1 MRQVVPDMPRVRV
14 FPDRAAMGAAAAADV
29 AAELRARLAEQDAVR
44 MVFAAA
50 PSQSDMLDRLVAAPG
65 IDWTRVTAFHMD
77 EYLGL
82 PPESPARFANW
93 LDRAI
98 FTRFPFGEVHRIDP
112 GHDPEA
118 TVMAYTKLLAEAPV
132 DIVCLG
138 IGQNGHLAFND
149 PPVADL
155 DDPVAVKVVELDRTC
170 RQQQVDDGAFATVD
184 DVPTHAITLTIPRL
198 LDARRLFCVVPG
210 AAKRHAVDR
219 ALHAPV
225 SAADPATALR
235 THPDVTLYLDSA
247 SEPTPPGESLSE
259 PLAGRSEAE
268 AN

>member
-1 MRQVVPDMPRVRV
+1 
-14 FPDRAAMGAAAAADV
+14 MGAAAAADV
-29 AAELRARLAEQDAVR
+29 AADLRARLAGQDGVR

-50 PSQSDMLDRLVAAPG
+50 PSQTEMLDHLVAAPG
-65 IDWTRVTAFHMD
+65 IDWSRVTAFHMD

-82 PPESPARFANW
+82 PAEAPARFANW
-93 LDRAI
+93 LDRAV
-98 FTRFPFGEVHRIDP
+98 FTRLPFAEVHRIDP
-112 GHDPEA
+112 GDDPDA
-118 TVMAYTKLLAEAPV
+118 TVAAYTKLLAEAPIDV
-132 DIVCLG
+132 VCLG

-170 RQQQVDDGAFATVD
+170 REQQVDDGAFASVD

-198 LDARRLFCVVPG
+198 LDASRLFCVVPG
-210 AAKRHAVDR
+210 ATKRHAVAR

-235 THPDVTLYLDSA
+235 THADVTLYLDV
-247 SEPTPPGESLSE
+247 
-259 PLAGRSEAE
+259 EA
-268 AN
+268 APRA

>member
-1 MRQVVPDMPRVRV
+1 VRQEVPGMPRVRS
-14 FPDRAAMGAAAAADV
+14 FPDRAAMGEAAAADV
-29 AAELRARLAEQDAVR
+29 AAELRARLADQDSVR
-44 MVFAAA
+44 MIFAAA
-50 PSQSDMLDRLVAAPG
+50 PSQSDMLDRLVAAPD

-82 PPESPARFANW
+82 PPDDPARFANW

-98 FTRFPFGEVHRIDP
+98 FTRVPFAEVHRIDP
-112 GHDPEA
+112 DAGVA
-118 TVMAYTKLLAEAPV
+118 GYAKLLAEAPI
-132 DIVCLG
+132 DLVCLG

-155 DDPVAVKVVELDRTC
+155 DDPEDVKVVELDRTC
-170 RQQQVDDGAFATVD
+170 RQQQVDDGAFPAFD
-184 DVPTHAITLTIPRL
+184 DVPTHAVTLTVPRL

-219 ALHAPV
+219 ALHAPI

-235 THPDVTLYLDSA
+235 THPDVTLYLD
-247 SEPTPPGESLSE
+247 
-259 PLAGRSEAE
+259 AE
-268 AN
+268 ADPDA

>member
-1 MRQVVPDMPRVRV
+1 MNEEVPGMPEVRS
-14 FPDRAAMGAAAAADV
+14 FSDRAAMGAAAAADV
-29 AAELRARLAEQDAVR
+29 ADELRARLAAQDAVR

-82 PPESPARFANW
+82 PADSPARFANW
-93 LDRAI
+93 LDRAV
-98 FTRFPFGEVHRIDP
+98 FTRLPFAQVHRIDP
-112 GHDPEA
+112 EA
-118 TVMAYTKLLAEAPV
+118 EVADYAKLLAEAPI

-155 DDPVAVKVVELDRTC
+155 DDPEDVKIVELDRTC
-170 RQQQVDDGAFATVD
+170 RQQQVDDGQFPAFD
-184 DVPTHAITLTIPRL
+184 DVPTHAVTLTVPRL

-210 AAKRHAVDR
+210 AAKRHAVER

-235 THPDVTLYLDSA
+235 THPAVTLYLD
-247 SEPTPPGESLSE
+247 
-259 PLAGRSEAE
+259 AE
-268 AN
+268 ADPRA

>member
-1 MRQVVPDMPRVRV
+1 MREQVPGMPRVRS

-44 MVFAAA
+44 VIFAAA
-50 PSQSDMLDRLVAAPG
+50 PSQSDMLDRLVATPG
-65 IDWTRVTAFHMD
+65 IDWARVTAFHMD

-82 PPESPARFANW
+82 PPDAPARFANW

-98 FTRFPFGEVHRIDP
+98 FTRVPFGEVHRIDP
-112 GHDPEA
+112 EA
-118 TVMAYTKLLAEAPV
+118 GVAPYAKLLAEAPIDV
-132 DIVCLG
+132 VCLG

-155 DDPVAVKVVELDRTC
+155 DDPEDVKVVELDRTC
-170 RQQQVDDGAFATVD
+170 RQQQVDDGAFPAFA

-198 LDARRLFCVVPG
+198 LNARRLFCVVPG

-219 ALHAPV
+219 ALHAPI

-235 THPDVTLYLDSA
+235 THPDVTLYLD
-247 SEPTPPGESLSE
+247 
-259 PLAGRSEAE
+259 AE
-268 AN
+268 ADPHG

>member
-1 MRQVVPDMPRVRV
+1 VRQVVPGMPRVRS

-29 AAELRARLAEQDAVR
+29 AADLRARLAEQDAVR
-44 MVFAAA
+44 MIFAAA
-50 PSQSDMLDRLVAAPG
+50 PSQSDMLDRLVAAAG
-65 IDWTRVTAFHMD
+65 IDWSRVTAFHMD

-82 PPESPARFANW
+82 PTDAPARFANW

-98 FTRFPFGEVHRIDP
+98 LTRLPFADVHRIDP
-112 GHDPEA
+112 DAEPSGYA
-118 TVMAYTKLLAEAPV
+118 KLLAEAPI
-132 DIVCLG
+132 DLVCLG

-155 DDPVAVKVVELDRTC
+155 DDPEAVKVVELDDTC
-170 RQQQVDDGAFATVD
+170 RQQQVDDGGFPTFD
-184 DVPTHAITLTIPRL
+184 DVPTHAVTLTIPRL

-235 THPDVTLYLDSA
+235 THPDATLYLD
-247 SEPTPPGESLSE
+247 
-259 PLAGRSEAE
+259 AE
-268 AN
+268 ADPRE